1 MAKKLG
7 LLRLH
12 ESGMDVMEAALLD
25 DVVDAW

>member
-7 LLRLH
+7 LIRTATVT
-12 ESGMDVMEAALLD
+12 EDVMEAALVD